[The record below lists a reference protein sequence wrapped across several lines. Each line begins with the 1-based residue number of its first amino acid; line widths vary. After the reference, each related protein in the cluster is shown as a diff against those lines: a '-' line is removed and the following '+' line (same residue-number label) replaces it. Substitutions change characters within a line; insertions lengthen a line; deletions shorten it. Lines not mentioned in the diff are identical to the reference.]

1 MVRQFGPSKWMT
13 VQWTAYVT
21 SIWTIQNYGC
31 GLLFW
36 TIKKMVVDRP
46 KLRLGTVTLDHKNV
60 NNKKLKITKIA
71 VKVVVNTTVGQ
82 LGAV

>member
-1 MVRQFGPSKWMT
+1 MLRQFGPSKTT
-13 VQWTAYVT
+13 VVDCYF
-21 SIWTIQNYGC
+21 GP
-31 GLLFW
+31 L
-36 TIKKMVVDRP
+36 KKMVVDRP

-60 NNKKLKITKIA
+60 NNKKIKITKIA